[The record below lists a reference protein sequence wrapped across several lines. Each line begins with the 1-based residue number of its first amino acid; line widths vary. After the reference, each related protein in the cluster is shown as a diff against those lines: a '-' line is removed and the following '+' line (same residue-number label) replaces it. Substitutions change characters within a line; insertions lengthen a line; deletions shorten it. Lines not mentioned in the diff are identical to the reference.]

1 MLSLNL
7 VTFAGEV
14 IGGLL
19 TGSLALL
26 ADAGHMLTDIS
37 GIAMSL
43 IAMWLSRRPA
53 NNEKTFG
60 YHRTEI
66 LAALA
71 NAVLLLVVAVFVF
84 IEAARRFQH
93 PPEIRAGWMLAVA
106 AIGLVNNMI
115 GVLLLRAGSAG
126 NLNVRGAYL
135 EVLGDAL
142 GSVGAI
148 VAGLIVL
155 LGGPELADPVIGVG
169 IGLFIVPRAW
179 SLLRESVDV
188 LLEAAPRDLDIDKMR
203 AALKSLPGVLDVHD
217 VHVWTITSGMH
228 AVSAHITVA
237 DNRRSL
243 PVMTEARE
251 LLRSEFALDHST
263 LQVEPVGFEEAVD
276 KLHR

>member
-1 MLSLNL
+1 MLCLNL
-7 VTFAGEV
+7 VTLAGEV

-37 GIAMSL
+37 GIGMSL
-43 IAMWLSRRPA
+43 IAMRLSRRPA
-53 NNEKTFG
+53 NYEKTFG

-84 IEAARRFQH
+84 IEAVRRFQH
-93 PPEIRAGWMLAVA
+93 PPEIRAGWMMAVA
-106 AIGLVNNMI
+106 AIGLINNII
-115 GVLLLRAGSAG
+115 GMLLLRAGSAG
-126 NLNVRGAYL
+126 SLNVRGTYL

-142 GSVGAI
+142 GSLGAI
-148 VAGLIVL
+148 VAGLVVL

-203 AALKSLPGVLDVHD
+203 AALKSLSGVLDVHD

-228 AVSAHITVA
+228 AISAHITVA
-237 DNRRSL
+237 DNQRSFA
-243 PVMTEARE
+243 VMKEAQQ

-263 LQVEPVGFEEAVD
+263 LQVEPVGFEEAVH